1 MPGQNQQHPSW
12 EGEVTIVDRNLIA
25 QFFRRCV
32 ENTLH
37 LFKDCSRSAIPLQ
50 HLLRE
55 SMTPNLHKTDPQMQ
69 PPVEADSSLSYSYW
83 LGTFII
89 RGSVAPRVLL
99 DVLGFGFLTV
109 AMVVTTQWLE
119 RIFRAELSVPVGP
132 FEAAGAVLGLLL
144 VLRVNTGYSR
154 WWEARVLW
162 GGIVNQSR
170 NLAVSGLAYGPR
182 NTRWR
187 SRFVRWIAVFPHVCR
202 RSLREQRNFPELERL
217 LSDESQDWIKKSEH
231 MPNAVSSE
239 IAMLLYEARSLGMDG
254 FAFHIC
260 EEQRSRLID
269 HLGGCEIILK
279 TPLARSGAIQVRQF
293 IFLFLITLPI
303 GLMKSLDV
311 ESSIPFAISHSTYQA
326 WIIPLYVMLL
336 AYPLLSLDRIGMEL
350 QNPFSTLRIDFLPLD
365 SICTTIERNVL
376 ELLHDIEDQPPAA
389 PRPADA
395 ELPPDVEAPEIA
407 SNLNADIS

>member
-1 MPGQNQQHPSW
+1 MKSNP
-12 EGEVTIVDRNLIA
+12 
-25 QFFRRCV
+25 
-32 ENTLH
+32 
-37 LFKDCSRSAIPLQ
+37 
-50 HLLRE
+50 
-55 SMTPNLHKTDPQMQ
+55 HKADPQMQ
-69 PPVEADSSLSYSYW
+69 SPVEADSSLSYSYW

-99 DVLGFGFLTV
+99 DVLGFGLLTV
-109 AMVVTTQWLE
+109 AIVVTTQWLE
-119 RIFRAELSVPVGP
+119 RIFRVELSVPVGP
-132 FEAAGAVLGLLL
+132 FEAAGAILGLLL

-170 NLAVSGLAYGPR
+170 NLAISGLAYGPR

-202 RSLREQRNFPELERL
+202 RSLREQRTFPELERL
-217 LSDESQDWIKKSEH
+217 LSDESQEWIKKSEH

-239 IAMLLYEARSLGMDG
+239 IAMLLFEARSLGMDG

-260 EEQRSRLID
+260 ERQRSSLID
-269 HLGGCEIILK
+269 HLGGCERILK

-293 IFLFLITLPI
+293 IFLLLITLPI
-303 GLMKSLDV
+303 GLMKSFDS
-311 ESSIPFAISHSTYQA
+311 ESSIPFSLGHATHQA

-365 SICTTIERNVL
+365 SICTAIERNVL
-376 ELLHDIEDQPPAA
+376 ELLHDIEDLPPAA

-395 ELPPDVEAPEIA
+395 EAPEQA
-407 SNLNADIS
+407 SNLKVDIS